1 VFYYYLSIEIMD
13 YIITIWL
20 EIHLKLN
27 SNAKIFCRCK
37 NEQDFSAKPNTHVC
51 PVCMWQPGALPLLN
65 QEVVTKAIHFA
76 KALNSHLN
84 KKSSFDRKNYFYPDL
99 PMGFQITQFF
109 HPIITDGKVSFFLN
123 NFENQKT
130 VTIHEAHLECDAAKM
145 IHENGKSLVDFN
157 RSGTPLLE
165 IVTDPDFS
173 SADEAVEFAKEIQRL
188 AKWNNL
194 WDADLEKWQMRV
206 DVNISIRKS
215 ESDPLWTKVE
225 LKNINTFSAIKRAIE
240 SEANR
245 QWDIISNWGSVSQ
258 ETRRRSDDENT
269 SYMMRSKEDAIDY
282 RYFPEPDMPS
292 LELSGNDL
300 DEFDKVQI
308 DRPFDYITR
317 CKEFWF
323 NKEYI
328 NALLQDKSLFDFF
341 FWMVNEWFEPKTV
354 AKRMVWPMKR
364 ALDFVQWDEVALLK
378 SVSEDAKKQWIDAEK
393 LFAEK
398 TIFLKSCLD
407 LKWFLSKFQPLF
419 KEFLNI
425 EKEKKLVDN
434 QLKIV
439 FDLVLQSGKSVQ
451 EIIKE
456 KWFDA
461 PAMDNSQLAGIIN
474 EVLAA
479 NPAIV
484 DQFKWWKE
492 SVIWFFVWQV
502 MKKTQWKANPQAV
515 SAELIKQLK
524 NI

>member
-1 VFYYYLSIEIMD
+1 MD
-13 YIITIWL
+13 YLITIWL

-27 SNAKIFCRCK
+27 SNAKIFCKCK

-65 QEVVTKAIHFA
+65 QEVVIKAIHFA

-109 HPIITDGKVSFFLN
+109 HPIITEWKVSFYLN

-145 IHENGKSLVDFN
+145 IHENGKSFVDFN

-165 IVTDPDFS
+165 IVTDPNFS
-173 SADEAVEFAKEIQRL
+173 SADEAVEFTKELQRL

-206 DVNISIRKS
+206 DVNVSIRKNQD
-215 ESDPLWTKVE
+215 DPLWTRVE

-240 SEANR
+240 HEAKR
-245 QWDIISNWGSVSQ
+245 QWNLISAWDVVSQ
-258 ETRRRSDDENT
+258 ETRRWSDDDNT

-282 RYFPEPDMPS
+282 RYFPEPDMPV
-292 LELSGNDL
+292 LELSEDDL
-300 DEFDKVQI
+300 KEFENVQI
-308 DRPFDYITR
+308 DCSYDYITK
-317 CKEFWF
+317 CKWFWF

-341 FWMVNEWFEPKTV
+341 FLMVGEWFEPKTV
-354 AKRMVWPMKR
+354 AKWMVGPMKW
-364 ALDFVQWDEVALLK
+364 ALDFVQWDETTFLK
-378 SVSEDAKKQWIDAEK
+378 SVSEEAKKSWVDAEK
-393 LFAEK
+393 LFEEK
-398 TIFLKSCLD
+398 TVFLKSCENLE
-407 LKWFLSKFQPLF
+407 WFLSRFQPLF
-419 KEFLNI
+419 REFLQI

-439 FDLVLQSGKSVQ
+439 FDVILQSGKSVKD
-451 EIIKE
+451 IIKE

-461 PAMDNSQLAGIIN
+461 PAMDDSQLAGIVS
-474 EVLAA
+474 EVLAE

-484 DQFKWWKE
+484 EQFKWWKE

-515 SAELIKQLK
+515 SAELVKQLR
-524 NI
+524 N

>member
-1 VFYYYLSIEIMD
+1 MD
-13 YIITIWL
+13 YLITIWL

-27 SNAKIFCRCK
+27 SNAKIFCKCK

-51 PVCMWQPGALPLLN
+51 PVCTWQPGALPLLN

-76 KALNSHLN
+76 KALNSKLS

-99 PMGFQITQFF
+99 PMGFQITQFY
-109 HPIITDGKVSFFLN
+109 HPIITEWKVSFFLN
-123 NFENQKT
+123 NYENQKT

-145 IHENGKSLVDFN
+145 IHENWKSLLDFN
-157 RSGTPLLE
+157 RAWTPLLE

-194 WDADLEKWQMRV
+194 GDADLEKWQMRV
-206 DVNISIRKS
+206 DVNISIRKN
-215 ESDPLWTKVE
+215 ESDPLWTRVE

-240 SEANR
+240 AESQR
-245 QWDIISNWGSVSQ
+245 QWDLISKWESVSQ
-258 ETRRRSDDENT
+258 ETRRRADDENT
-269 SYMMRSKEDAIDY
+269 SYMMRSKEDAVDY
-282 RYFPEPDMPS
+282 RYFPEPDMPA
-292 LELSGNDL
+292 LELSENDL
-300 DEFDKVQI
+300 KEFDAVKI
-308 DRPFDYITR
+308 DRPYDYITK

-328 NALLQDKSLFDFF
+328 NALLLDKSLFDFF
-341 FWMVNEWFEPKTV
+341 FWMVNEWFESKTV
-354 AKRMVWPMKR
+354 AKWMVWPMKR
-364 ALDFVQWDEVALLK
+364 ALDFVQWDEITLLK
-378 SVSEDAKKQWIDAEK
+378 SVSEEAKKLWVDAEK
-393 LFAEK
+393 LFEEETA
-398 TIFLKSCLD
+398 FLKSCWNLE
-407 LKWFLSKFQPLF
+407 WFLDKFQPLF
-419 KEFLNI
+419 KEFLQV

-439 FDLVLQSGKSVQ
+439 FDIVLQSGKSVN
-451 EIIKE
+451 EVIKE

-461 PAMDNSQLAGIIN
+461 PAMDNSQLEWIVA

-484 DQFKWWKE
+484 EQFKWWKE

-502 MKKTQWKANPQAV
+502 MKKTQGKANPQAV
-515 SAELIKQLK
+515 NAELMKQLK
-524 NI
+524 S